1 MRWRLSCFSA
11 WGSKSSELRAG
22 LQRRAWSSSGRDF
35 SRYGEGKK
43 NTEEEATLREGSK
56 PQVGNFEKHTRGVGR
71 KIMEKLAFVPVV
83 KKVVKNVV
91 IVEVD
96 TIIVDDEMEGL

>member
-1 MRWRLSCFSA
+1 MKVFI
-11 WGSKSSELRAG
+11 
-22 LQRRAWSSSGRDF
+22 
-35 SRYGEGKK
+35 GEEF
-43 NTEEEATLREGSK
+43 NEDET
-56 PQVGNFEKHTRGVGR
+56 
-71 KIMEKLAFVPVV
+71 EKLVFVPVV